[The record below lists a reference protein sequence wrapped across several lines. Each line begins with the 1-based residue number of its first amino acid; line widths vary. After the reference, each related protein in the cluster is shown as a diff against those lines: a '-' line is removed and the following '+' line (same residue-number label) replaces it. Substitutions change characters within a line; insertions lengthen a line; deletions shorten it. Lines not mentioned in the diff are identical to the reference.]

1 MVPAQRSD
9 VLKGAG
15 LIFSLL
21 LLAACVIALGPWSA
35 QHASA
40 QTITTTCADNSTDS
54 ATLNAAITASHPG
67 DQIIISGQC
76 LLTAP
81 ITLLGNRSYQGGSR
95 TGTVLQQANS
105 ANLPYLLASDS
116 YVSNSSTTGLPFTIH
131 QLTID
136 CNSSNNTA
144 ATNGLV
150 IHSWQTQAEDLLVEN
165 CRGSGILV
173 TNTTPNGTTLTNT
186 QVNGVISNDFI
197 DNSGKYGVYVQDSGN
212 TVTDWHLADN
222 YIASSGQDAIH
233 LENAAGW
240 YIDGN
245 HLYGDG
251 GTAIYASRMF
261 GTSISNNYIEDFGGA
276 GGSTTWYGI
285 DGTVQGDAASTIAG
299 NRVFMFPAEIAGTTY
314 RYIAITQVNYGSAY
328 VTATGNNIRGAGKAA
343 DTGFYYSAGSGVTL
357 HVTSSGNSVASVGTT
372 RTTGAG
378 VTLSAGI

>member
-1 MVPAQRSD
+1 MVSVKRMRF
-9 VLKGAG
+9 LKNAS
-15 LIFSLL
+15 IVFSLL
-21 LLAACVIALGPWSA
+21 LLAAFAIALSPWSA

-40 QTITTTCADNSTDS
+40 QIITATCADNGTDS
-54 ATLNAAITASHPG
+54 ATLNAAITGSHAG

-81 ITLLGNRSYQGGSR
+81 ITLLGNRSYMGGSR

-105 ANLPYLLASDS
+105 ANLPYLLASNS
-116 YVSNSSTTGLPFTIH
+116 YVSNSSRTGLPFTIH
-131 QLTID
+131 QLTVD
-136 CNSSNNTA
+136 CNSSHNTA

-150 IHSWQTQAEDLLVEN
+150 IHSWQTQADDLLVEN
-165 CRGSGILV
+165 CRGSGIVV

-197 DNSGKYGVYVQDSGN
+197 ENSGKYGVYVQDSGN

-245 HLYGDG
+245 HLYGDS
-251 GTAIYASRMF
+251 GTAIYANRLF
-261 GTSISNNYIEDFGGA
+261 GTSITNNYIEDFGGA

-285 DGTVQGDAASTIAG
+285 DGTVQGDAASTITG
-299 NRVFMFPAEIAGTTY
+299 NRVFMFPAEKAGTTY
-314 RYIAITQVNYGSAY
+314 RYIAITQVNYGSGY
-328 VTATGNNIRGAGKAA
+328 ITVTGNDIRGAGKTA
-343 DTGFYYSAGSGVTL
+343 DTGFYYNAGSGVTL
-357 HVTSSGNSVASVGTT
+357 NITSSGNSVASVGTT
-372 RTTGAG
+372 RTTGTG
-378 VTLSAGI
+378 VTLSAGV

>member
-1 MVPAQRSD
+1 MGSVQRIGF
-9 VLKGAG
+9 LKNASM
-15 LIFSLL
+15 IFSLL
-21 LLAACVIALGPWSA
+21 LLATVAVALSPWSA
-35 QHASA
+35 QNANA
-40 QTITTTCADNSTDS
+40 QTITTTCADHSTDS
-54 ATLNAAITASHPG
+54 ATLNSAIAGSQAG
-67 DQIIISGQC
+67 DQIVISGQC

-81 ITLLGNRSYQGGSR
+81 ITLLGNRSYLGGSR
-95 TGTVLQQANS
+95 TGTVLQQAKG

-116 YVSNSSTTGLPFTIH
+116 YVNNSSTTGLPFTIH

-144 ATNGLV
+144 ATSGLV

-197 DNSGKYGVYVQDSGN
+197 ENSGKYGVYVQDSGN
-212 TVTDWHLADN
+212 TITDWHLTDN

-251 GTAIYASRMF
+251 STAIYANRLF
-261 GTSISNNYIEDFGGA
+261 GTSITDNYIEDFGGA

-285 DGTVQGDAASTIAG
+285 DGTVQGDAASTIIA
-299 NRVFMFPAEIAGTTY
+299 NRVFMFPAEKAGTTY
-314 RYIAITQVNYGSAY
+314 RYIAVTQVNYGSGY
-328 VTATGNNIRGAGKAA
+328 VTVTGNDIRGAGKTA
-343 DTGFYYSAGSGVTL
+343 DTGFYYNAGSGVTL
-357 HVTSSGNSVASVGTT
+357 NVTSSGNSVASVGTT
-372 RTTGAG
+372 RTTGTG
-378 VTLSAGI
+378 VTLSAGV